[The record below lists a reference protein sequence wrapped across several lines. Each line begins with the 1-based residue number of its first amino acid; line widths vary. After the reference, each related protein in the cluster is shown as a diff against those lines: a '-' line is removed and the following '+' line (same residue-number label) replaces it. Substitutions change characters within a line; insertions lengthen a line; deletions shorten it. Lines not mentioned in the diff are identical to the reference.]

1 MISTVLKKHE
11 KLTKM
16 EVKMG
21 PKSMQNRA
29 LGAPGLSFC
38 GFGRI
43 LEDVDFSC
51 FFWPAKSLSTII
63 KIWHVGAQ
71 SASAGYFGVGFAA
84 GGWPT
89 ER

>member
-1 MISTVLKKHE
+1 MISTVLKKM
-11 KLTKM
+11 KNGAKM
-16 EVKMG
+16 DAKMD

-71 SASAGYFGVGFAA
+71 SASACYFWVGFAA